1 MAAAREFGRTLL
13 APLGAPSG
21 VIETFIEVPFSLGD
35 RKLAPDGL
43 VRASRGQRV
52 WTALVEVKTGRNIL
66 AAEQLESYLDVARE
80 QGFDALITISNEIP
94 AAEEVHPTAVDK
106 RKLKKVE
113 LYHWPWS
120 RVLTE
125 AVVQKEHRGVDDPDQ
140 AWILGELIRYLEHP
154 RSGALEFEDM
164 GSAWVS
170 VRDAIAAGTFR
181 NSDKGAAEVVNRFDA
196 LLRFTGLRLG
206 RQLGTDVTLVTSRR
220 EAADPTIR
228 SGALLQQLTERG
240 SLTGSLRIPD
250 TVAPLVVTADLRA
263 NQVICHV
270 DVDAPREG
278 RPTTRVNWLLRQLR
292 AAPDGTRLESFALH
306 ARGAGAAELV
316 KDVRTNPSLLVSDS
330 TREIRS
336 FRIALTSK
344 LGTKGSTGRGS
355 FIESVTDA
363 VDSFYETVVQNLK
376 AWSAAP
382 PRLRSEE
389 REAPAPEDVPAALVS
404 TAFSSQDEPE
414 VAPDLPVQDGAP
426 ADLTDG
432 TFR

>member
-1 MAAAREFGRTLL
+1 M
-13 APLGAPSG
+13 
-21 VIETFIEVPFSLGD
+21 
-35 RKLAPDGL
+35 
-43 VRASRGQRV
+43 
-52 WTALVEVKTGRNIL
+52 
-66 AAEQLESYLDVARE
+66 
-80 QGFDALITISNEIP
+80 
-94 AAEEVHPTAVDK
+94 HPTAVDK

-170 VRDAIAAGTFR
+170 VRDPIAAGTFR

-196 LLRFTGLRLG
+196 LLRYTGLRLG

-240 SLTGSLRIPD
+240 SLIGSLRIPD

-316 KDVRTNPSLLVSDS
+316 KDVRANPSLLVSDS

-336 FRIALTSK
+336 FRIAFTSK

-363 VDSFYETVVQNLK
+363 VDTFYETVVQNLK

-414 VAPDLPVQDGAP
+414 VAPDLPVQDDAP

-432 TFR
+432 TFH